1 MSDWKTKN
9 RIRTITKKI
18 LHDKGKTKAFYA
30 AEFNKS
36 KARDYP
42 KEGELFDR
50 ILSLVYE
57 YEGEMS
63 TPAAIGVLDLV
74 KDSIKGID

>member
-1 MSDWKTKN
+1 
-9 RIRTITKKI
+9 
-18 LHDKGKTKAFYA
+18 
-30 AEFNKS
+30 
-36 KARDYP
+36 
-42 KEGELFDR
+42 
-50 ILSLVYE
+50 VYE